1 MRMDRT
7 SGKPLYFT
15 MTQQSE
21 DKPLPKLPHH
31 VPQKTWK
38 DKHRI
43 SLSAWKAIY
52 QDEIE
57 VAVDTIK
64 NAVMDDVNDH
74 MYYQGIRV
82 ELPINSSNDAIV
94 NWLYWNSSSA
104 LRSNDSSSFREA
116 WKAP

>member
-1 MRMDRT
+1 MRMDQT
-7 SGKPLYFT
+7 SGKPLYST
-15 MTQQSE
+15 VIHPS
-21 DKPLPKLPHH
+21 DNKRLPELPNH

-38 DKHRI
+38 HKQRI
-43 SLSAWKAIY
+43 SLSAWKIIY

-64 NAVMDDVNDH
+64 NAVLDDVNDH

-82 ELPINSSNDAIV
+82 DLPINASDDAIV
-94 NWLYWNSSSA
+94 EWLYWNSSSA
-104 LRSNDSSSFREA
+104 LRSSNSSSGVA